1 MAEKHNT
8 KSFIKSKSNTNAPV
22 GFKVSNFSR
31 TNAFKPGGIKQRVQA
46 SFNPSVFKTQHKG

>member
-1 MAEKHNT
+1 MADKNNT

-31 TNAFKPGGIKQRVQA
+31 TNAFKPGGMKPGVQG
-46 SFNPSVFKTQHKG
+46 FNPSVFKTQHKG